1 MAIPVEEIEAIIE
14 EAEQGHFSIDDLRDL
29 AAKYRKE
36 DKFVDIVAIF
46 TGPVEDG
53 VNNESGFYHLFSK
66 QLSAWASEQGFECH
80 VEEVL
85 EKNENYEPKKGLLW
99 DDKHN

>member
-29 AAKYRKE
+29 AAKYRSE

-46 TGPVEDG
+46 TGPVKNGID
-53 VNNESGFYHLFSK
+53 NESGFYH
-66 QLSAWASEQGFECH
+66 ECR
-80 VEEVL
+80 
-85 EKNENYEPKKGLLW
+85 KI
-99 DDKHN
+99 

>member
-29 AAKYRKE
+29 AAKYRSE

-46 TGPVEDG
+46 TGPVKNGID
-53 VNNESGFYHLFSK
+53 NESGFYHEFAK
-66 QLSAWASEQGFECH
+66 DLSAWASEQGFGCH
-80 VEEVL
+80 VDEVL
-85 EKNENYEPKKGLLW
+85 ESKAKN
-99 DDKHN
+99 